1 MLSPLVRGISGYS
14 RRASGTTRKRI
25 LILLSDTGGG
35 HRASA
40 GAIQDALTHLYGAD
54 AIEIIILDIWTDY
67 GRWPFN
73 SFVSVYR
80 FASENPWC
88 WKMMYE
94 SSRSPIS
101 RSLFLSSGYAV
112 SGGNFAS
119 VFEELRPDLVIS
131 VHPLCQHVPLQIM
144 QELHQKINYTAP
156 FVTIVTDLGGCHPTW
171 FHPKAT
177 RIYVPSKAVM
187 DLALAEGIRQ
197 EQLRLFGLP
206 LRNAFWSFPTE
217 SKDTY
222 RERVEFAPGFRTCL
236 VVGGG
241 EGVGGIDEVAS
252 NIARVFLEDDAEI
265 VRKVKALGTHR
276 LDTSV
281 HTSEV
286 PIRRRMQVVVVCG
299 KNEQTRCK
307 VLNKL
312 KQIQAEHGADLVFV
326 DDRSRRYEGPGAV
339 NAGARGRA
347 ISDLAPPTETTET
360 KKTPAQKAWAEVSRV
375 IFGVVP
381 PLADGKELVLAG
393 AWKEKRSRLLSGS
406 ISNDT
411 DPEIP
416 SELGLRNTPLQ
427 SRHRSM
433 SDDCIAIK
441 KMMDR
446 YRDEMGEMPRLPQ
459 LERNITGDGID
470 TSTTFSAFDPVR
482 LAGIST
488 APPQDS
494 TAPRSRGSNEALEAE
509 EHEEGFSESTEAT
522 PPPRPGPAAEDDE
535 CRLRLVVFGFSDN
548 IDEIMAASDLI
559 VTKAGPGT
567 IAEAMTRGL
576 PILLSSYMPGQEE
589 GNVSYVLEG
598 NFGAYCV
605 DPKMIGVIVRE
616 WLTNP
621 RFEGKLVNMGKRS
634 RAAANPTASIDIARD
649 LGTYLNLPVIAAS
662 D

>member
-1 MLSPLVRGISGYS
+1 MLSSLTRRVSGYS
-14 RRASGTTRKRI
+14 RRSSTAPRKRI

-54 AIEIIILDIWTDY
+54 NIEIIILDIWTDY

-119 VFEELRPDLVIS
+119 IFAELRPDLVIS

-144 QELHQKINYTAP
+144 EELHQQINYTAP

-177 RIYVPSKAVM
+177 RIYVPSKSVM
-187 DLALAEGIRQ
+187 DLAFAEGIR
-197 EQLRLFGLP
+197 EDQLRLFGLP
-206 LRNAFWSFPTE
+206 LRSAFWSFPAKTRDE
-217 SKDTY
+217 Y
-222 RERVEFAPGFRTCL
+222 REQAGFATGYRTCL

-241 EGVGGIDEVAS
+241 EGVGGIDEVAA
-252 NIARVFLEDDAEI
+252 NIAQVFLEEDKEI
-265 VRKVKALGTHR
+265 VRKVKALGSNR
-276 LDTSV
+276 LDASI
-281 HTSEV
+281 HTIGEG
-286 PIRRRMQVVVVCG
+286 IRKRMQVVVICG

-307 VLNKL
+307 VLSRL
-312 KQIQAEHGADLVFV
+312 RQIQAKHGASQVSV
-326 DDRSRRYEGPGAV
+326 DDRSKRYEGPGAI
-339 NAGARGRA
+339 NSTRGRA
-347 ISDLAPPTETTET
+347 LSDLDLQAAAEP
-360 KKTPAQKAWAEVSRV
+360 KKTPAQKAWNEISRV

-381 PLADGKELVLAG
+381 PVEDDKELSLVG
-393 AWKEKRSRLLSGS
+393 SWKDKRTKLLSGDS
-406 ISNDT
+406 
-411 DPEIP
+411 
-416 SELGLRNTPLQ
+416 SEADVSHETTQTKRTSYN
-427 SRHRSM
+427 RHRSM
-433 SDDCIAIK
+433 SDDCIAMK
-441 KMMDR
+441 KLMDR
-446 YRDEMGEMPRLPQ
+446 YRDEMGDVPSIPFPARPGDRPPLEGCQPLRL
-459 LERNITGDGID
+459 GG
-470 TSTTFSAFDPVR
+470 V
-482 LAGIST
+482 ST
-488 APPQDS
+488 APACDS
-494 TAPRSRGSNEALEAE
+494 TSQRDLSANEPLDTDAHSDDSTDATEGTPARFASIGAKPTAAE
-509 EHEEGFSESTEAT
+509 LSES
-522 PPPRPGPAAEDDE
+522 
-535 CRLRLVVFGFSDN
+535 RLRLTVFGFSNN

-589 GNVSYVLEG
+589 GNVSFVLEG

-605 DPKMIGVIVRE
+605 EPKMIGVIVRE

-621 RFEGKLVNMGKRS
+621 RFEGKLINMGKRS

-649 LGTYLNLPVIAAS
+649 LGSFLNLSVVAPS